1 METIL
6 LTFLLLSVLYLIF
19 AQRHTE
25 SDVSNILHRIDF
37 LNKTCQEQ
45 EKRINELERNI
56 ATVKTN
62 IKRRKSTNRYRRLFE
77 ITISKYVVY
86 CNNGWSVSKTLLTKA
101 QSKAYRVFERGIRPS
116 YIRAKQKVHSL
127 VYRAKERQEVL
138 SFKRT
143 KAIHTE
149 RFR

>member
-6 LTFLLLSVLYLIF
+6 LTLLLLSVLYLIF

-25 SDVSNILHRIDF
+25 SDVSDILHRIDF

-45 EKRINELERNI
+45 EKRINELERNL

-62 IKRRKSTNRYRRLFE
+62 IKRRKSTNRYRRLLE
-77 ITISKYVVY
+77 ITISKCVVY

-101 QSKAYRVFERGIRPS
+101 QSKAYRIFERGVRPS
-116 YIRAKQKVHSL
+116 YIRAKRKVHSF

-138 SFKRT
+138 SFKRA